1 MIGNHSSGGE
11 LGVKTEALA
20 ALEPPFGGGE
30 SVASLDGWSGDRLR
44 ESGVPHWVAYKHLP
58 AICLGSK

>member
-20 ALEPPFGGGE
+20 ALEPLSGGE
-30 SVASLDGWSGDRLR
+30 RVASLDGWSGDRLR

-58 AICLGSK
+58 AIRLGSE